1 MRPLSSQVV
10 TLAIALLG
18 SGMVFAARAAE
29 PVVTNPSWL
38 KKPTGENVANYYP
51 SLALDRSISGSVVL
65 SCGVRID
72 TRLENCSVV
81 SEWPY
86 GMGFGEAASR
96 VMLDSARF
104 RPRTVDGKPTGDGQ
118 IRIPFKFIAPT
129 PSARFVILDPIWAAA
144 PSFEAMEAVWPKD
157 AKVASPATVVMR
169 CMLVATGSLRDCTFG
184 ADSSGGVL
192 RSAAKALIQEHFRM
206 RMTPEEAKTY
216 SNSDVV
222 VSLTFLDPAS
232 PEGRKRTVR
241 EPQWITT
248 IDPEK
253 LLAIF
258 PQQAAEAGVKAGR
271 GIADCL
277 VAPDGQLTDCK
288 AGRETPPGLGFGASA
303 VAVASLMRMNPWTR
317 DGRPVAGAR
326 IRLPI
331 DFNLSP
337 EDGAAAAD

>member
-1 MRPLSSQVV
+1 MRPLFSQVV
-10 TLAIALLG
+10 TLAIALG
-18 SGMVFAARAAE
+18 SGVAWAALAAE
-29 PVVTNPSWL
+29 PVVVEPKRLKTPS
-38 KKPTGENVANYYP
+38 GESLTRYYP

-65 SCGVRID
+65 TCGVRID
-72 TRLENCSVV
+72 TRLESCSVV

-86 GMGFGEAASR
+86 GMGFGPAAAR
-96 VMLDSARF
+96 IMVESARF
-104 RPRTVDGKPTGDGQ
+104 RPRTVDGKATGDGQ
-118 IRIPFKFIAPT
+118 VRIPFKFIAAT
-129 PSARFVILDPIWAAA
+129 ASARFVIMDPIWAAA
-144 PSFEAMEAVWPKD
+144 PSFEAMEAVWPRD
-157 AKVASPATVVMR
+157 GKVASPATVVMR
-169 CMLVATGSLRDCTFG
+169 CMLVATGGLRDCTFG
-184 ADSSGGVL
+184 ADSTGGVL
-192 RSAAKALIQEHFRM
+192 RSAAKALTQDHFRM
-206 RMTPEEAKTY
+206 RMKPEEARTF

-241 EPQWITT
+241 EPQWTTT

-258 PQQAAEAGVKAGR
+258 PPQAAEAGVKAGR

-288 AGRETPPGLGFGASA
+288 AGRETPPGLGFSASA

-326 IRLPI
+326 IKLPI

-337 EDGAAAAD
+337 EDGVATGD